1 VAYEVRRYQNY
12 INGRWVEAISGKRFD
27 SVCPGDGQVVATV
40 PDSSLKD
47 AQTAVAAA
55 RSAFD
60 EGEWSSHLNAPVRAK
75 LLRKIAERI
84 RTDVERIAEIE
95 TLDSGKPIVETMI
108 IDIHLAADCFEYYA
122 DLTSYLGGR
131 QVALPQNALD
141 FTLREPI
148 GVIAAIVPFNFP
160 LLLAAF
166 KVAPALLAGNTVV
179 LKPSEY
185 TPSSAL
191 ELAKICDELGVPSG
205 VFNVLTGF
213 GPTVGEAL
221 VSDPN
226 VDMVS
231 FTGSTSTGKRIMEMA
246 SKTLKKVTLELGG
259 KGPNVVFADADL
271 DQALEGVVLGAFMN
285 QGEVCIAGTRVLVEQ
300 SIYSEFV
307 DRLVQRAKNLKV
319 GHPLDWET
327 RVGSLIH
334 RGQYDK
340 VRHFIESGKASGAT
354 LLAGGD
360 DVVPDSAAGGAGQGF
375 YVAPMVFANVNNE
388 MEIAREEIFGPV
400 ASVIPFSDE
409 EEAIR
414 IANDS
419 AYGLAGAI
427 WTQNIKR
434 GLRVARRLQLGTVW
448 INQYNRLCVEA
459 PFGGNKQSGMGRE
472 LGIEAL
478 HDYTQVKNVYV
489 ELEDQIITLYE

>member
-1 VAYEVRRYQNY
+1 MEYEVRHYMNY
-12 INGRWVEAISGKRFD
+12 INGVWTESAGGKRFE

-40 PDSSLKD
+40 PDSTAED
-47 AQTAVAAA
+47 AKRAVAAA
-55 RSAFD
+55 RAAFD
-60 EGEWSSHLNAPVRAK
+60 GGEWSSHLNAPVRAK
-75 LLRKIAERI
+75 LLRQIAERI
-84 RTDVERIAEIE
+84 RSDVERLAEIE
-95 TLDSGKPIVETMI
+95 TLDSGKPIVETTL

-141 FTLREPI
+141 FTLREPL
-148 GVIAAIVPFNFP
+148 GVIVAIVPFNFP

-166 KVAPALLAGNTVV
+166 KVAPALLTGNTVV

-185 TPSSAL
+185 TPSTAM
-191 ELAKICDELGVPSG
+191 ELATICEGVGVPAG
-205 VFNVLTGF
+205 VFNVVTGF

-221 VSDPN
+221 VADPG
-226 VDMVS
+226 VDKVS
-231 FTGSTSTGKRIMEMA
+231 FTGSTGTGKRIMELA
-246 SKTLKKVTLELGG
+246 AKTLKKVTLELGG
-259 KGPNVVFADADL
+259 KGPNIVFADANL
-271 DQALEGVVLGAFMN
+271 NQALEGVVLGAFMN

-300 SIYSEFV
+300 SIYDEFV
-307 DRLVQRAKNLKV
+307 DLLVERARHLKV

-340 VRHFIESGKASGAT
+340 VRRFVEGGKAAGAT
-354 LLAGGD
+354 LLAGG
-360 DVVPDSAAGGAGQGF
+360 VEPAEEALHGGF
-375 YVAPMVFANVNNE
+375 YLPPTVFAHVSND

-400 ASVIPFSDE
+400 ASVISFADE
-409 EEAIR
+409 EQAIQ

-419 AYGLAGAI
+419 AYGLAGAV
-427 WTQNIKR
+427 WTENIKR

-459 PFGGNKQSGMGRE
+459 PFGGNKQSGIGRE

-478 HDYTQVKNVYV
+478 NDYTQIKNVYV
-489 ELEDQIITLYE
+489 ELEDEIITLYE

>member
-1 VAYEVRRYQNY
+1 MAYEVRSYLNY
-12 INGRWVEAISGKRFD
+12 IDGQWTEAATGKRFE
-27 SVCPGDGQVVATV
+27 SVCPGDGEVVATV
-40 PDSSLKD
+40 PDSD
-47 AQTAVAAA
+47 AEDAARAVVAA
-55 RSAFD
+55 RTAFD
-60 EGEWSSHLNAPVRAK
+60 DGEWASHLNAPVRAK
-75 LLRKIAERI
+75 LLREIAQRM
-84 RTDVERIAEIE
+84 RNDVERLAEIE
-95 TLDSGKPIVETMI
+95 TLDSGKPIVETTI

-179 LKPSEY
+179 LKPSEF
-185 TPSSAL
+185 TPSTAL
-191 ELAKICDELGVPSG
+191 ELAKICEEVGVPRG
-205 VFNVLTGF
+205 VFNVVTGF

-221 VSDPN
+221 VTDRG
-226 VDMVS
+226 VDKVS
-231 FTGSTSTGKRIMEMA
+231 FTGSTATGKRIMELA
-246 SKTLKKVTLELGG
+246 AKTLKKVTLELGG
-259 KGPNVVFADADL
+259 KGPNIVFADANL
-271 DQALEGVVLGAFMN
+271 DQALEGVILGAFMN
-285 QGEVCIAGTRVLVEQ
+285 QGEVCIAGTRVLVERV
-300 SIYSEFV
+300 IYDEFV
-307 DRLVQRAKNLKV
+307 ARLVERANNLQV

-327 RVGSLIH
+327 RIGSLIH
-334 RGQYDK
+334 EGQYKK
-340 VRHFIESGKASGAT
+340 VQHFVESGKSAGAS
-354 LLAGGD
+354 LLAGGKT
-360 DVVPDSAAGGAGQGF
+360 PAGVLQGG
-375 YVAPMVFANVNNE
+375 YYLSPTVFAGVHND

-400 ASVIPFSDE
+400 ASVIPFEDE

-419 AYGLAGAI
+419 VYGLAGAV
-427 WTQNIKR
+427 WTENIKR
-434 GLRVARRLQLGTVW
+434 GLRVSRRLQLGTVW

-478 HDYTQVKNVYV
+478 NDYTQVKNVYV